1 MENQQ
6 SQPAGAARGGEV
18 IDKMKSDAAGLAQDV
33 KRQGEEQFESRKHTA
48 AAQTERLAEVVDRAA
63 EELRGQ
69 DQQSLADYAGEL
81 AGSMKN
87 FAESIRERSLDELL
101 RDTQQLARNNPTL
114 FVMGSVVAGIALS
127 RFLKASADR
136 SDRGG
141 GDDYA
146 ARPTIGSEARPVT
159 FESRPSVAGSASP
172 TPAAGESPSF
182 ADDLEKGV

>member
-6 SQPAGAARGGEV
+6 SQPAGAAEGGEV
-18 IDKMKSDAAGLAQDV
+18 INKMKSDAAGLAQDV

-146 ARPTIGSEARPVT
+146 ARPIIGSEARPVT